1 MVPRP
6 VTPKGTK
13 MMITRK
19 PRARVAPASTP
30 AVAPE
35 AEVHTVTQEAPAA
48 EAPKAEAPKAETPVV
63 VQPKGARRAKQK
75 WATKEAI
82 ASWKA
87 EDRIVL
93 LVKENPKRTL
103 PRDRFALYF
112 AEGGLTV
119 GQYLEQVE
127 AMGKAGVKGAT
138 KTVAKADL
146 SWDVGHGFIA
156 IQPKQEG

>member
-1 MVPRP
+1 
-6 VTPKGTK
+6 

-19 PRARVAPASTP
+19 PRARVAPASVP

-35 AEVHTVTQEAPAA
+35 AEVHTVVPAA
-48 EAPKAEAPKAETPVV
+48 ETPAVEAPKEE
-63 VQPKGARRAKQK
+63 PKVSRRAKQK
-75 WATKEAI
+75 WATKEQI
-82 ASWKA
+82 ASWQL

-119 GQYLEQVE
+119 GQYYEQVE

-146 SWDVGHGFIA
+146 SWDVGHGFIE
-156 IQPKQEG
+156 IQPTAKKLEG

>member
-1 MVPRP
+1 
-6 VTPKGTK
+6 
-13 MMITRK
+13 MMMTRK
-19 PRARVAPASTP
+19 PRARVAPA
-30 AVAPE
+30 VAPKE
-35 AEVHTVTQEAPAA
+35 EVAPVVVQIDHTTGETATV
-48 EAPKAEAPKAETPVV
+48 EAPKVETPVA

-75 WATKEAI
+75 WATKEQI

-146 SWDVGHGFIA
+146 SWDVGHGFIE
-156 IQPKQEG
+156 IQPAKQEG